1 MSRTLS
7 RAILVTLWITIVFG
21 ALWVLSF
28 VYDKDK
34 SFWLYVVLALIGNLA
49 YDGLKIILKFSP
61 TYQSDGK
68 KVVKY
73 ALLASI
79 SLFFPGLSFVVG
91 AAAFAWG
98 FVPEIIGQSFAVIG
112 SFAAIAFGSFQ
123 LAKAEAHFMLSRSC
137 SIDW

>member
-7 RAILVTLWITIVFG
+7 RVILVTLWITIVFG

-49 YDGLKIILKFSP
+49 YDGLKIILKFNP
-61 TYQSDGK
+61 TYPSDGK
-68 KVVKY
+68 KVVNH
-73 ALLASI
+73 ALLASV

-91 AAAFAWG
+91 AAAFVWG
-98 FVPEIIGQSFAVIG
+98 FVPEIIGQIFAAIG
-112 SFAAIAFGSFQ
+112 SFVAIAFGSFQ
-123 LAKAEAHFMLSRSC
+123 LAKAEAHFKLSDSRYL
-137 SIDW
+137 D

>member
-7 RAILVTLWITIVFG
+7 KAILVTLWITIVFG

-34 SFWLYVVLALIGNLA
+34 SFWLYVVLTLIGNLA
-49 YDGLKIILKFSP
+49 YDGLKCILKFTP
-61 TYQSDGK
+61 EYPSDRK
-68 KVVKY
+68 KIVNHT
-73 ALLASI
+73 LLASI

-112 SFAAIAFGSFQ
+112 SFAAIAFGSSQ
-123 LAKAEAHFMLSRSC
+123 LAKAEAHFMLSRSR